1 MSSQRTCLQSLLKDT
16 GPCQHLDFRLDVL
29 PRYPDFRP
37 SGLWANKCRHCV
49 YSNLSQK
56 QKEKQSQ
63 GNSRDPDNWSK
74 QTAPANSAAPIP
86 RLSPTAQ
93 REVGAVV
100 GRQTDRHMLPS
111 SLWEKC
117 RKGHQGKVQR
127 RRRKFTCYSRP
138 RGQPN
143 PPGHSVLVV
152 CSWPPWVHPRHRV
165 MHPSVSVFTG
175 KPPFWE
181 SQQNRAPRTI
191 LI

>member
-37 SGLWANKCRHCV
+37 SGLWANKCRHCLAPV
-49 YSNLSQK
+49 CTVICHK
-56 QKEKQSQ
+56 
-63 GNSRDPDNWSK
+63 SRRKNK
-74 QTAPANSAAPIP
+74 ANATAGTLTTEANKLLRPILL
-86 RLSPTAQ
+86 LSPTAQ

-127 RRRKFTCYSRP
+127 KRRKFTCYARP
-138 RGQPN
+138 CGQPN

-175 KPPFWE
+175 KPPFGE